1 MNDAERDMPSRESDP
16 GETVTPRGMWAEL
29 SVFGLAFL
37 AATSIGLGWALGS
50 GSESSDWGKVADP
63 RGQAALGVPSEG
75 FRYWRATTVPPPA
88 ERFSAVRPPSPTGDL
103 AGWPHEA
110 LAGLPD
116 PNVLEPGF
124 VPLRLEDVDAGAAPE
139 HAIGDGPRL
148 SIGGLDALGTRDLGR
163 VLITRTVATEL
174 VVANVGSEDLMIS
187 RVYAGTRA
195 IRTTIGGTM
204 LDAAGYPA
212 RPIVVPAG
220 ARVPMEI
227 ALDGRRLLDHGTQ
240 AEHLQIFTNDR
251 RHEAFDPTDAF
262 SHETRLRLVFDGRE
276 LDALHRPISADEI
289 PLQDG
294 SPRLWLPELA
304 MDGRG
309 GDVIEI
315 GADMAV
321 GDVTVEVDIQNI
333 GSGALVLA
341 GAVGEGIAASVVP
354 EIIEAGGRARL
365 EITISPEER
374 LDSGRWVR
382 RQLTLE
388 TNDPLVPAIEL
399 SIIGS
404 WSMSEDDTLDEGAS
418 DG

>member
-195 IRTTIGGTM
+195 IRTTI
-204 LDAAGYPA
+204 
-212 RPIVVPAG
+212 
-220 ARVPMEI
+220 
-227 ALDGRRLLDHGTQ
+227 
-240 AEHLQIFTNDR
+240 
-251 RHEAFDPTDAF
+251 
-262 SHETRLRLVFDGRE
+262 
-276 LDALHRPISADEI
+276 
-289 PLQDG
+289 
-294 SPRLWLPELA
+294 
-304 MDGRG
+304 
-309 GDVIEI
+309 
-315 GADMAV
+315 
-321 GDVTVEVDIQNI
+321 
-333 GSGALVLA
+333 
-341 GAVGEGIAASVVP
+341 
-354 EIIEAGGRARL
+354 
-365 EITISPEER
+365 
-374 LDSGRWVR
+374 
-382 RQLTLE
+382 
-388 TNDPLVPAIEL
+388 
-399 SIIGS
+399 
-404 WSMSEDDTLDEGAS
+404 
-418 DG
+418 